1 MIRRLSLL
9 AAPASLL
16 AVATAASAAAPT
28 VLSLNDG
35 FVPKGTNIVCAVEI
49 SRTLLPGAKLLDC
62 FIATSRGAV
71 PNTYTVAL
79 AVNGEV
85 ALGRVSA
92 KGKLTVVMKRG
103 GGGSFVRQRS
113 SGAAGKVYRAD
124 VGSTYV
130 VKGTTIACAVIKQ
143 TVGGKSG
150 TAVTC
155 FKLAGSGKP
164 APDSY
169 GIGITNGNAFLV
181 HFDARS
187 KATPIKIVAHGH

>member
-9 AAPASLL
+9 AALAAAL
-16 AVATAASAAAPT
+16 AVPAATAAPAPI
-28 VLSLNDG
+28 LLNLDDG
-35 FVPKGTNIVCAVEI
+35 FVPKNTNIVCAVEV
-49 SRTLLPGAKLLDC
+49 SKTLLPGAKLLDC

-85 ALGRVSA
+85 ALGKVDA

-103 GGGSFVRQRS
+103 GGGPFVHQRP
-113 SGAAGKVYRAD
+113 SGSAGKVYRAV

-130 VKGTTIACAVIKQ
+130 VKGTPIACAVVKQ
-143 TVGGKSG
+143 TVGGTSG

-164 APDSY
+164 VPNSY

-181 HFDARS
+181 HFDAGS

>member
-1 MIRRLSLL
+1 MIRRLPIIAAL
-9 AAPASLL
+9 AAVL
-16 AVATAASAAAPT
+16 AVPAAAAAPLPV

-62 FIATSRGAV
+62 FIATRNGAV

-79 AVNGEV
+79 AVNGEA
-85 ALGRVSA
+85 ALGRVGA
-92 KGKLTVVMKRG
+92 KGRLTVVMKRG
-103 GGGSFVRQRS
+103 GGPYARQ
-113 SGAAGKVYRAD
+113 SGGGRAGKVYQGG

-130 VKGTTIACAVIKQ
+130 VKGTSITCAVVKQ
-143 TVGGKSG
+143 TIGGKSG

-155 FKLAGSGKP
+155 FKLAGSGRALP
-164 APDSY
+164 NSY

-181 HFDARS
+181 HFDAKS
-187 KATPIKIVAHGH
+187 KATPIEIVAHGH